1 MKERLG
7 MTEIRKQANRLNFGE
22 VRNIKNIT
30 FLTCLSMQINKQ
42 SFHNSV
48 KPCRE

>member
-22 VRNIKNIT
+22 VRNIKTYNI
-30 FLTCLSMQINKQ
+30 FDMFEYAN
-42 SFHNSV
+42 
-48 KPCRE
+48 